1 MLAVV
6 KECYPSQGKFS
17 ESLSFRPRNFSIL
30 TNCNPGLPSYIKTIM
45 YVFIRKLQTA
55 IWRLLKLEIH
65 LGTTLT
71 NDFTTKCIFQSFRNV
86 SNYFVVFFLC
96 EDEPQILRFLL
107 GPTIFL
113 YTSGMQDGDIYLFT
127 LSLKS
132 YICFWDLHI
141 LPLWFDGFFR
151 QACSSMIFVGY
162 K

>member
-1 MLAVV
+1 MSVII
-6 KECYPSQGKFS
+6 
-17 ESLSFRPRNFSIL
+17 SLS
-30 TNCNPGLPSYIKTIM
+30 
-45 YVFIRKLQTA
+45 
-55 IWRLLKLEIH
+55 
-65 LGTTLT
+65 
-71 NDFTTKCIFQSFRNV
+71 SFL
-86 SNYFVVFFLC
+86 F

-107 GPTIFL
+107 GPIIFL
-113 YTSGMQDGDIYLFT
+113 YTNGMQDGDIYLFT